1 MEGSRVTLPCRA
13 DGSPR
18 PSITWIYHSRDIEVG
33 PSRIRPS
40 DDTGR
45 LSFDRIQLRQNGEY
59 TCVASNSRSSKN
71 ITYEVSVLATP
82 KIYYTTKEF
91 HGVVG
96 DMVLRIPC
104 NATGNPKPEIT
115 WTMEGY
121 YIASG
126 TKWYEISEDG
136 SLIIKNIKE
145 LSAGYYS
152 CKASNDYGQAEEG
165 FDVIV
170 DDFPDPGF
178 RINKFKL
185 NKGDSAMIPCNIPR
199 KKTDRLLWFKDGRL
213 LPSSDLAFRVLT
225 ESGSGTYTCRVSSMD
240 RPAMSGST
248 TVEVGYKPRFEYSD
262 YNKDISFVPGEFAT
276 MDCTATGFPKPK
288 VQWYHNNRPI
298 SLNNFKYV
306 LGMYSDYVK
315 GRYTCV
321 VSNSYG
327 TVQREFVVS
336 SFGCL
341 LNVKHDFS
349 KNEPLM
355 LTSDNKL
362 TNFKTNG
369 GYMRIPK
376 DDTIKLVCPSS
387 FITIPLREILVTCE
401 NAQQFLHQ
409 SSGRRYAY
417 SDLKCSDKW
426 QPIVKRTGRRCARRK
441 AEILNVGYEIGKIFE
456 TVYEVCLAR
465 DSKNPIYTKLNMQ
478 PSLANSVTNN
488 DTVWFNY
495 GSPVD
500 LDGLYDCSN
509 QNTETSA
516 ILNKEFHRGDGC
528 CFAKRML
535 LNPLDVAPG
544 LQDATYTHLNVVPH
558 WSTCNSKN
566 WDEVERRIRNL
577 VTSSDRTLQVFT
589 GTAYNLQLTDS
600 FSRQR
605 NVVLKSRG
613 KGVQVPRY
621 LWKVVQ
627 NPSTETS
634 LAIIQVNVP
643 HLSLASVRSYQLCN
657 DVCKNVK
664 WMQTGNWRSVRHG
677 FTYCCSL
684 ADFERAFRFKM
695 EVKIYFIILGL
706 FLLGIDGT
714 VGDVKSS
721 LTFVID
727 DTGSMGND
735 IAQVKI
741 GANAIFDTVMRS
753 NSSQIEDFVLVT
765 FNDPANMNKLR
776 AKTKERN
783 VFKNALIGIRVY
795 GGGDCPEMAMSGIK
809 MGLQN
814 SREGSSIYV
823 FTDASAK
830 DYNDYD
836 EIEALSQKM
845 GCQIVFVLTGYC
857 SNKKAPQYLVY
868 KKLAKATNGQVFHL
882 EKSEIR
888 EILKYVQ
895 KTIES
900 RNNVLKSKD
909 FPPGYGNTFDIP
921 VDADTKELVIAVS
934 GRNPAVSVT
943 DSGGTKWPTTNITR
957 LKEIAVVKVVGVTP
971 DVYTVEVGSEDE
983 THVVV
988 SGSSTVHFQHGF
1000 STVSPSDIKDTVTR
1014 PVPGVKSH
1022 LSIKLSTDGG
1032 NIALHSVQILDM
1044 NDNVISTIPLK
1055 LVDKTEQ
1062 FYTTE
1067 QIMPPDHMFKVAIN
1081 GYDFNNKALITRIS
1095 LTPVKPQEIRP
1106 AKVETKAPVVECKD
1120 IVNAVYDKALQ
1131 LKCKIS
1137 GYPKPDVIWES
1148 DDKSVVLSHFEST
1161 IELPYDYISVLEI
1174 SNVTKNSTYTCKAV
1188 NSVGS
1193 GEGRTTVQTKIKSYF
1208 KVLAFPRDITIEYQ
1222 KSVKIPCKVE
1232 AYPPANATWYKGR
1245 KPLKPDGN
1253 LELSED
1259 GSVLTIRSMEPNMAD
1274 NYICEARNARKRK
1287 IYPFTV
1293 QISGV
1298 EAPEISKEVTEI
1310 TALKGSAVDI
1320 RCQVTK
1326 GKPQPRMHWYYK
1338 SAAANDYPPMNE
1350 TSDTIHLENID
1361 ATHTGSYRCVADN
1374 VMHWDSHEIDLIVEY
1389 KPSISRPRQSIM
1401 TTDLGEPVTL
1411 PCPAIGEPTPTI
1423 TWKLNGVPIPS
1434 TARYSIFADG
1444 TLRFLAASS
1453 DEGEYECEASN
1464 TRGVDSIKYKL
1475 NVYVPVDIES
1485 PKNSFLQQMEGSM
1498 VTLPCRADGS
1508 PKPSL
1513 TWIYR
1518 SRDAKVRPSR
1528 LEPSDATGRLQFDRI
1543 LLRQGGEYTC
1553 VATNSRGSK
1562 NITYEVEVLAP
1573 PKIYYT
1579 AKEFQGVV
1587 GDMQLLIPCNAT
1599 GNPKPDITWEMGPYH
1614 IASGSEWFDISAE
1627 GSLIIKNVDK
1637 ASSRV
1642 YTCKASNDYG
1652 QTQEDFGVV
1661 VDDFLDPGFI
1671 TNEFKLKEGE
1681 SAMIPCSVPHKK
1693 TDRILWFK
1701 NGERLP
1707 SSDLVLH
1714 DVTESDSGTYTC
1726 RVSSVDRPAQSDSTR
1741 VEVGFEP
1748 RFDYPDDEKNI
1759 AFKYG
1764 ELATMDCTATGVPE
1778 PKVKWYHD
1786 DREISLKEYRYDLEM
1801 YNDNDKGRYTCVVSN
1816 SYGTAKQEFVI
1827 SSFECLLDVTR
1838 FSKNDP
1844 LMLTLYNKVPNFKT
1858 SGVYMRIPKDEKIK
1872 LVCPSYFK
1880 PMSLREMIV
1889 TCEKEQQFLHDL
1901 SGRHFAYSDFKC
1913 REMWQPIAK
1922 RTGRR
1927 CAKGKAEILNVG
1939 FETRATFQTVY
1950 EVCLDQDSKN
1960 PIYTKLDMQPS
1971 LANSVTNNDT
1981 VWFNYGSP
1989 VDLDGLY
1996 DCANQNGETS
2006 AILNKEFHRGDGCCF
2021 AKRMLVNP
2029 MDVAPGLQGA
2039 TYTHLNVAPHWGTC
2053 DSKNW
2058 EEVERRVRNLVTS
2071 SDRTLQ
2077 VFTGTANDLELP
2089 DAYSRQ
2095 KNVVLHSRGKDVQ
2108 VPRYLW
2114 KIVQDPTTETSLVII
2129 QVNVPD
2135 LKLAEA
2141 HSYQLCKDI
2150 CKNAE
2155 WMVQYRHWRNV
2166 HHGFTYCCS
2175 LADFE
2180 RAFRYQGVFPDFK
2193 NLLLEVSDL
2202 PDDHYLHAA

>member
-1 MEGSRVTLPCRA
+1 MKVKL
-13 DGSPR
+13 
-18 PSITWIYHSRDIEVG
+18 
-33 PSRIRPS
+33 
-40 DDTGR
+40 
-45 LSFDRIQLRQNGEY
+45 
-59 TCVASNSRSSKN
+59 
-71 ITYEVSVLATP
+71 
-82 KIYYTTKEF
+82 
-91 HGVVG
+91 
-96 DMVLRIPC
+96 
-104 NATGNPKPEIT
+104 
-115 WTMEGY
+115 
-121 YIASG
+121 
-126 TKWYEISEDG
+126 
-136 SLIIKNIKE
+136 SLI
-145 LSAGYYS
+145 
-152 CKASNDYGQAEEG
+152 
-165 FDVIV
+165 F
-170 DDFPDPGF
+170 
-178 RINKFKL
+178 
-185 NKGDSAMIPCNIPR
+185 
-199 KKTDRLLWFKDGRL
+199 
-213 LPSSDLAFRVLT
+213 
-225 ESGSGTYTCRVSSMD
+225 
-240 RPAMSGST
+240 
-248 TVEVGYKPRFEYSD
+248 
-262 YNKDISFVPGEFAT
+262 
-276 MDCTATGFPKPK
+276 
-288 VQWYHNNRPI
+288 
-298 SLNNFKYV
+298 
-306 LGMYSDYVK
+306 
-315 GRYTCV
+315 
-321 VSNSYG
+321 
-327 TVQREFVVS
+327 
-336 SFGCL
+336 
-341 LNVKHDFS
+341 
-349 KNEPLM
+349 
-355 LTSDNKL
+355 
-362 TNFKTNG
+362 
-369 GYMRIPK
+369 
-376 DDTIKLVCPSS
+376 
-387 FITIPLREILVTCE
+387 
-401 NAQQFLHQ
+401 
-409 SSGRRYAY
+409 
-417 SDLKCSDKW
+417 
-426 QPIVKRTGRRCARRK
+426 
-441 AEILNVGYEIGKIFE
+441 
-456 TVYEVCLAR
+456 
-465 DSKNPIYTKLNMQ
+465 
-478 PSLANSVTNN
+478 
-488 DTVWFNY
+488 
-495 GSPVD
+495 
-500 LDGLYDCSN
+500 
-509 QNTETSA
+509 
-516 ILNKEFHRGDGC
+516 
-528 CFAKRML
+528 
-535 LNPLDVAPG
+535 
-544 LQDATYTHLNVVPH
+544 
-558 WSTCNSKN
+558 
-566 WDEVERRIRNL
+566 
-577 VTSSDRTLQVFT
+577 
-589 GTAYNLQLTDS
+589 
-600 FSRQR
+600 
-605 NVVLKSRG
+605 
-613 KGVQVPRY
+613 
-621 LWKVVQ
+621 
-627 NPSTETS
+627 
-634 LAIIQVNVP
+634 
-643 HLSLASVRSYQLCN
+643 
-657 DVCKNVK
+657 
-664 WMQTGNWRSVRHG
+664 
-677 FTYCCSL
+677 
-684 ADFERAFRFKM
+684 
-695 EVKIYFIILGL
+695 GL

-727 DTGSMGND
+727 DTGSMGDD

-765 FNDPANMNKLR
+765 FNDPAKYNKLR
-776 AKTKERN
+776 AKTKDRN
-783 VFKNALIGIRVY
+783 VFKNALSGISVD
-795 GGGDCPEMAMSGIK
+795 GGDDCPEMAMSGIK

-836 EIEALSQKM
+836 EVEALSQKM

-882 EKSEIR
+882 EKSEIG
-888 EILKYVQ
+888 EILKYVL

-957 LKEIAVVKVVGVTP
+957 LREIAVVKVVGVTP

-988 SGSSTVHFQHGF
+988 SGSTTVHFQHGF

-1032 NIALHSVQILDM
+1032 NVALHSVQILDM

-1062 FYTTE
+1062 FYTTD
-1067 QIMPPDHMFKVAIN
+1067 QIMPPNHMFKVAIN

-1095 LTPVKPQEIRP
+1095 LTPVKPQEIKP
-1106 AKVETKAPVVECKD
+1106 AKVETKTPVVECKD
-1120 IVNAVYDKALQ
+1120 IVNAAYDKPLQ
-1131 LKCKIS
+1131 LKCKVS

-1193 GEGRTTVQTKIKSYF
+1193 GEGRTTVQTKMKSYF
-1208 KVLAFPRDITIEYQ
+1208 KVLAFPKDVTVEYQ

-1232 AYPPANATWYKGR
+1232 AYPPAYATWYKDR

-1259 GSVLTIRSMEPNMAD
+1259 GSVLTITSMEPRLAD
-1274 NYICEARNARKRK
+1274 NYICETRNARKRK
-1287 IYPFTV
+1287 IYPFRV

-1298 EAPEISKEVTEI
+1298 EAPEISKEVTRI

-1320 RCQVTK
+1320 TCQVTK
-1326 GKPQPRMHWYYK
+1326 GKPKPTMHWFYK
-1338 SAAANDYPPMNE
+1338 SAAASDYPPMNE
-1350 TSDTIHLENID
+1350 TSETIHLESVD
-1361 ATHTGSYRCVADN
+1361 GTHAGSYRCVANN
-1374 VMHWDSHEIDLIVEY
+1374 VMDWDYHEIDLIVEY
-1389 KPSISRPRQSIM
+1389 KPSISRPRRSIM
-1401 TTDLGEPVTL
+1401 TTDLGEPVSLT
-1411 PCPAIGEPTPTI
+1411 CPAVGEPVPSI
-1423 TWKLNGVPIPS
+1423 AWKLNGVPIPS

-1464 TRGVDSIKYKL
+1464 TRGVDSIKYQL
-1475 NVYVPVDIES
+1475 HIYVPVDIES
-1485 PKNSFLQQMEGSM
+1485 PKNSFLQQMEGSP

-1508 PKPSL
+1508 PKPSI
-1513 TWIYR
+1513 TWIHR
-1518 SRDAKVRPSR
+1518 SRDARVRPSR
-1528 LEPSDATGRLQFDRI
+1528 LEPSDATGMLQFDRI

-1599 GNPKPDITWEMGPYH
+1599 GNPKPDITWKMGPYH
-1614 IASGSEWFDISAE
+1614 IASGSKWFDISAE

-1637 ASSRV
+1637 ASSRL

-1652 QTQEDFGVV
+1652 QTQEDFRVV
-1661 VDDFLDPGFI
+1661 VDDFPEPGLI
-1671 TNEFKLKEGE
+1671 TNEFKLKKGE
-1681 SAMIPCSVPHKK
+1681 SATVPCSVPHKK

-1707 SSDLVLH
+1707 SSDLELH
-1714 DVTESDSGTYTC
+1714 DVTEYDTGTYTC
-1726 RVSSVDRPAQSDSTR
+1726 RVSSVDRPAQSGSTR

-1748 RFDYPDDEKNI
+1748 SFVYADDEKNI

-1764 ELATMDCTATGVPE
+1764 QPAIMDCTATGVPE
-1778 PKVKWYHD
+1778 PKVTWYHD

-1801 YNDNDKGRYTCVVSN
+1801 YNDSDKGRYTCVVSN
-1816 SYGTAKQEFVI
+1816 SYGTVKQEFVI

-1844 LMLTLYNKVPNFKT
+1844 LMLTLYNKVPDFKT

-1872 LVCPSYFK
+1872 LVCPSYFNT
-1880 PMSLREMIV
+1880 MSLREMIV
-1889 TCEKEQQFLHDL
+1889 TCEKEQQFLHDA
-1901 SGRHFAYSDFKC
+1901 SGRYFAYSDLKC
-1913 REMWQPIAK
+1913 RERWQPIVR
-1922 RTGRR
+1922 RTGRP
-1927 CAKGKAEILNVG
+1927 CAKRNAEILNIG
-1939 FETRATFQTVY
+1939 FETRETFQTVY

-1996 DCANQNGETS
+1996 DCTNQNAETS

-2029 MDVAPGLQGA
+2029 VDVAPGLQGA
-2039 TYTHLNVAPHWGTC
+2039 TYTHLNVAPQWGTC

-2071 SDRTLQ
+2071 ADRTLQ

-2141 HSYQLCKDI
+2141 RSYQLCNDV

-2155 WMVQYRHWRNV
+2155 WMQYRHWRNV

-2175 LADFE
+2175 LPDFE